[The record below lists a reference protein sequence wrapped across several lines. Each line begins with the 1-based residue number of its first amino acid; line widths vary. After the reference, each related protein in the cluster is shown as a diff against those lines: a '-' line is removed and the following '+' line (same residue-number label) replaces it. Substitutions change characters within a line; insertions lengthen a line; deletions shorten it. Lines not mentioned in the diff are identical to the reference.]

1 METIILPVGCG
12 HSHGHGHGHDH
23 ANTTEFLRPAVSFL
37 MLVAGVLMNH
47 IGLKYFSENNH
58 VQLIWYITAFI
69 PVGFPVIKEAMSSI
83 KHGDVFNEFMLMTV
97 ACIGAFC
104 IGEYPEAVGV
114 MLFYC
119 IGETLQ
125 HRAVSKA
132 TRNISKLLDVR
143 GESVTVI
150 RDGQYVSVN
159 PKEVGIGE
167 IMEIHPG
174 ERVPLDG
181 MLARR

>member
-1 METIILPVGCG
+1 MDTMSKRDKECSCSSNFNHGNDNSSCCCG

-104 IGEYPEAVGV
+104 IGEYPEAVG
-114 MLFYC
+114 
-119 IGETLQ
+119 G
-125 HRAVSKA
+125 HAV
-132 TRNISKLLDVR
+132 LLYWRDV
-143 GESVTVI
+143 
-150 RDGQYVSVN
+150 
-159 PKEVGIGE
+159 
-167 IMEIHPG
+167 
-174 ERVPLDG
+174 
-181 MLARR
+181 AA